1 MKLVGVRLFTYS
13 FALQIIKI
21 VLLAVYLG
29 SKQFLVCTKLK
40 ISALG
45 KNIQRSSQKV
55 SFIGCVSIGFAFSE
69 KNQISH
75 LYFWCK

>member
-29 SKQFLVCTKLK
+29 SKQFLICTKLK

-45 KNIQRSSQKV
+45 KNIQRKCHSLDV
-55 SFIGCVSIGFAFSE
+55 
-69 KNQISH
+69 
-75 LYFWCK
+75 